1 MVNSMDK
8 GQAVQWFWSR
18 FGLNT
23 YDQYTVPEDAQ
34 MPYITYSF
42 AMDKMDNVVLLNASL
57 WYRSTSWKAI
67 TQKAEEIANYLNM
80 YNIIPLDEG
89 YLYLY
94 RGTPFAQ
101 RMADEDTDVR
111 RIYFN
116 VNAEYLTN

>member
-18 FGLNT
+18 FGLNA

-42 AMDKMDNVVLLNASL
+42 AMDKMDNIVLLNGSL

>member
-18 FGLNT
+18 FGLNA

-42 AMDKMDNVVLLNASL
+42 AMNKMDNVVLLNASL

-101 RMADEDTDVR
+101 RKADKDTDVR

>member
-18 FGLNT
+18 FGLNA
-23 YDQYTVPEDAQ
+23 YDQYTVPEDSQ

-42 AMDKMDNVVLLNASL
+42 AMDKMNNVVLLNASL

-94 RGTPFAQ
+94 HGTPFAQ
-101 RMADEDTDVR
+101 RKADEDTDVR

>member
-1 MVNSMDK
+1 MDK

-18 FGLNT
+18 FELDA

-42 AMDKMDNVVLLNASL
+42 AMDKMDNIVLLNGSL
-57 WYRSTSWKAI
+57 WYRSTSWRDI
-67 TQKAEEIANYLNM
+67 TQKAEEIGRYLNM

>member
-18 FGLNT
+18 FGLNA

-42 AMDKMDNVVLLNASL
+42 AMDKMDNIVLLNGSL
-57 WYRSTSWKAI
+57 WYRSTSWRDI
-67 TQKAEEIANYLNM
+67 TQKAEEIGRYLNM

-101 RMADEDTDVR
+101 RMSDEDRDVR

-116 VNAEYLTN
+116 INAEYLTN

>member
-18 FGLNT
+18 FDLNA

-42 AMDKMDNVVLLNASL
+42 AMDKMDNIVLLNGSL
-57 WYRSTSWKAI
+57 WYRSTSWREI
-67 TQKAEEIANYLNM
+67 TQKAEEIGRYLNM

-101 RMADEDTDVR
+101 RMSDEDRDVR

-116 VNAEYLTN
+116 INAEYLTN